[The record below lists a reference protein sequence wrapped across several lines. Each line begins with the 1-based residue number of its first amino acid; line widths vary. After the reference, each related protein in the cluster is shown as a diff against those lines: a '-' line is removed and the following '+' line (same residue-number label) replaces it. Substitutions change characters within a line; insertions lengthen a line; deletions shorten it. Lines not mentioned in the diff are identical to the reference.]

1 MPVEFSV
8 LGEVEARVDGRAI
21 DLGHARQRHVLAA
34 LLVDVNRPVPA
45 HRLTDRVWGEQVS
58 PGAVKT
64 LRSYLCRLRGSL
76 AGSATIERVPGGYQL
91 TVDPCA
97 VDVVRFR
104 DLAARARAAP
114 DDLAA
119 ELYRAALGLWRGTAL
134 SGVDTP
140 ALNAVR
146 TGWEREHLAAEL
158 DRNDIAL
165 RRGEHAAILP
175 HLVAAAGAH
184 PLDER
189 LAGQLL
195 LGLYRC
201 GRQAEALDRY
211 DELRRR
217 LADEL
222 GADPSPP
229 LRALHRQI
237 LSADGLTTTV
247 RTATPRQLPAPPDHF
262 QGRAG
267 ELRRL
272 DARLTVICGPGGIGK
287 TWLALR
293 WAHDHAHEFP
303 DGQLHVN
310 LRGFD
315 PLGQP
320 VPPAVAVRGF
330 LDALGVDPA
339 AIPVDVDAQAALYR
353 SLVAGKRLLIVAD
366 NARDTAQVLPLL
378 PGTPTC
384 AVLVTSRHQ
393 LAGLVTAHG
402 ARPLTLGVLT
412 GDDARRLL
420 AAQLGAERIDRE
432 PDAVRTVLRHC
443 AGLPLALGIAAARA
457 ALRPDLP
464 LAALAAELH
473 TAPTRLDSLDAGE
486 LPADLRAVL
495 ACSVR
500 VLPAPAARLFA
511 LLGLAPGAD
520 LGLPAIASLA
530 AMPAPKVRSLLRQLA
545 EAHLVQEHGGQEHR
559 YRMHDLVR
567 LYAAERAGR
576 LRVDERRA
584 ALHRIQDHYLH
595 TAYAADRVLAP
606 LRDPPALAAPR
617 QGVPEPIADPAAAL
631 DWFTAEHPVLLAAIV
646 QARRIGLDTHV
657 WQLAWSLTTYF
668 DRRGHW
674 HDRAATQY
682 AALAAARRLG
692 DRSAEASARR
702 GLALAHVWLGR
713 SDDATAELGHA
724 LRLYEELGDLAGQGH
739 TQRSLAWVAA
749 RQRRPADALP
759 HDLRA
764 LALFREAGHR
774 HGLATALNAVG
785 WQYAHLGEYA
795 LALDYCERARTLHE
809 ELGDP
814 HGHAATL
821 DSLGYAHHAS
831 ASTATPSAAT
841 GARWR
846 CSGRSATGTR
856 RRTRS
861 RISATPTRRRVSRRP
876 PTTPGARRW
885 RSSPICATPTPAR
898 SPTGSARRQP
908 LWQSCDTARTGTG
921 HPAAIVVV
929 MNTLLKR
936 GAMIAAFSVL
946 ALTAACDAKED
957 TASTA
962 PKKDAPPAAEVAGTD
977 QKASGKDGGPAKV
990 VTAAELP
997 DLKKLAACMNQQGVA
1012 TAEPAVGKPFD
1023 TKAMD
1028 AAFGGADQA
1037 KFEKVLANCPDY
1049 KKLVVGVG

>member
-1 MPVEFSV
+1 MLVEFSV

-114 DDLAA
+114 DDIAA

-146 TGWEREHLAAEL
+146 TGWERERLAAEL

-165 RRGEHAAILP
+165 RRGEHAALLP

-222 GADPSPP
+222 GADPGPP

-237 LSADGLTTTV
+237 LRADSALGV
-247 RTATPRQLPAPPDHF
+247 SPPRAVPRQLPVSPAHF
-262 QGRAG
+262 QGRTG

-272 DARLTVICGPGGIGK
+272 GPGITVVCGPGGIGK

-353 SLVAGKRLLIVAD
+353 SLVAGRRLLIVAD
-366 NARDTAQVLPLL
+366 NARDSAQVLPLL
-378 PGTPTC
+378 PGAPTC

-402 ARPLTLGVLT
+402 ARPLTLDVLAD
-412 GDDARRLL
+412 DDARRVF
-420 AAQLGAERIDRE
+420 AAQLGADRVERE
-432 PDAVRTVLRHC
+432 PAAVRTVLRLC

-464 LAALAAELH
+464 LAALAAELRS
-473 TAPTRLDSLDAGE
+473 ASTRLDSLDAGE

-495 ACSVR
+495 ACSIR
-500 VLPAPAARLFA
+500 VLPGPAARLFT
-511 LLGLAPGAD
+511 LMGLAPGAD
-520 LGLPAIASLA
+520 LSLHAVAALAGLPPSRAQ
-530 AMPAPKVRSLLRQLA
+530 SLLRQLA
-545 EAHLVQEHGGQEHR
+545 GAHLVHEHGSQLVHQHGSQRHR

-567 LYAAERAGR
+567 LFAAERAGR
-576 LRVDERRA
+576 LRAEERRA
-584 ALHRIQDHYLH
+584 ALRRIQDHYVV

-606 LRDPPALAAPR
+606 LRDPPALEVQARAIT
-617 QGVPEPIADPAAAL
+617 IAGPAEAL
-631 DWFTAEHPVLLAAIV
+631 DWFAAEHAVLLAAIV
-646 QARRIGLDTHV
+646 QARRLGLDTHV
-657 WQLAWSLTTYF
+657 WQLAWSLTTYL
-668 DRRGHW
+668 DRRGHR
-674 HDRAATQY
+674 HDRVATQR
-682 AALAAARRLG
+682 ASLAAARRLG
-692 DRSAEASARR
+692 DRSAQASAHRS
-702 GLALAHVWLGR
+702 LALAHVWLGR
-713 SDDATAELGHA
+713 AGDATAALDHA

-739 TQRSLAWVAA
+739 IHRSLAWMAA
-749 RQRRPADALP
+749 RQGRPADALP

-764 LALFREAGHR
+764 LALFQAAGHR
-774 HGLATALNAVG
+774 PGQATALNAVG
-785 WQYAHLGEYA
+785 WQYAHLGECA
-795 LALDYCERARTLHE
+795 LALDYCERARALHE

-814 HGHAATL
+814 HGQAASVDSLAFAYHRLGRRGEAVRCYERALALFRSVGDRYHEADSLTGLGDVHAA
-821 DSLGYAHHAS
+821 
-831 ASTATPSAAT
+831 AAE
-841 GARWR
+841 
-846 CSGRSATGTR
+846 
-856 RRTRS
+856 
-861 RISATPTRRRVSRRP
+861 
-876 PTTPGARRW
+876 PGAARAAW
-885 RSSPICATPTPAR
+885 RDALAILTALRHPDAR
-898 SPTGSARRQP
+898 SV
-908 LWQSCDTARTGTG
+908 TAR
-921 HPAAIVVV
+921 
-929 MNTLLKR
+929 L
-936 GAMIAAFSVL
+936 SV
-946 ALTAACDAKED
+946 
-957 TASTA
+957 
-962 PKKDAPPAAEVAGTD
+962 
-977 QKASGKDGGPAKV
+977 
-990 VTAAELP
+990 AEL
-997 DLKKLAACMNQQGVA
+997 
-1012 TAEPAVGKPFD
+1012 
-1023 TKAMD
+1023 
-1028 AAFGGADQA
+1028 
-1037 KFEKVLANCPDY
+1037 
-1049 KKLVVGVG
+1049 